1 MTEIMGRLEISPGLL
16 ARRHLV
22 CHAEAMELVQAEI
35 APNGRIHLLIP
46 GAAEAWRRMKAAAR
60 EVEIDIHILSA
71 FHSVARQA
79 EVIALRL
86 ERGLSLEDVL
96 QVLAPPGYS
105 EHHTGRAVDISTE
118 GVNVL
123 QAEFETTAAFAW
135 LCENADSFGFTLSYP
150 YGNAA
155 GYRYEP
161 WHWCF
166 PAVQAIS
173 QPQT

>member
-1 MTEIMGRLEISPGLL
+1 MGCLEISPDLL
-16 ARRHLV
+16 AGRQLV
-22 CHAEAMELVQAEI
+22 CYDEAVELVQAEI

-46 GAAEAWRRMKAAAR
+46 TAAEAWRRMKAAAR
-60 EVEIDIHILSA
+60 TVEIDIHILSA
-71 FHSVARQA
+71 FRSVARQA
-79 EVIALRL
+79 EVIAQRL
-86 ERGLSLEDVL
+86 ERGLSLEEAL

-118 GVNVL
+118 GIDVL

-135 LCENADSFGFTLSYP
+135 LCENADRFGFTLSYP
-150 YGNAA
+150 HGNAA

-166 PAVQAIS
+166 RAAQAIS
-173 QPQT
+173 QPRA